1 MSSRDAE
8 ERLGAAPLKAR
19 LAAYYGRYYG
29 GALGIPG
36 WRDLVAVRLDDT
48 AYERERLA
56 RLERAVGRSL
66 AGARPLNVGCR
77 TGGGEQNPPGGR
89 APPRGGGAAPRGGGR
104 GGGPP

>member
-56 RLERAVGRSL
+56 RVGRAVRRSL
-66 AGARPLNVGCR
+66 PGAPPLQARRGRRGAATIPPRARRPRNGA
-77 TGGGEQNPPGGR
+77 GGR
-89 APPRGGGAAPRGGGR
+89 HAAPRVT
-104 GGGPP
+104 